1 MRIPYEMNRKN
12 FALTYVL
19 SIPTLMA
26 VGWLSGKVVS
36 SDYMQYVAL
45 AVAAIYFVILV
56 GCVLL
61 RLTNIGKSKWW
72 ALGFFVP
79 LLNLYVFPMV
89 WAYPPNVKEK
99 GLDRKAYAI
108 FALIFFLVLIATTIK
123 TILPQ

>member
-1 MRIPYEMNRKN
+1 MRHPYEMNRKN

-19 SIPTLMA
+19 SIPVFMA
-26 VGWLSGKVVS
+26 TGWLGSKVMPPG
-36 SDYMQYVAL
+36 YMHYSAL
-45 AVAAIYFVILV
+45 GVGAIYFIVLV

-89 WAYPPNVKEK
+89 WAYPPNAKEK
-99 GLDRKAYAI
+99 GLDKKAYVI
-108 FALIFFLVLIATTIK
+108 FVLIFVLVLVGTTIQ

>member
-1 MRIPYEMNRKN
+1 MRLPYEMNRKN

-19 SIPTLMA
+19 SIPVLMA
-26 VGWLSGKVVS
+26 IGWLGSKVMPSG
-36 SDYMQYVAL
+36 YMQYSAL
-45 AVAAIYFVILV
+45 GAGAIYFIVLV

-89 WAYPPNVKEK
+89 WAYPPNAKEK
-99 GLDRKAYAI
+99 GLDKKAYVI
-108 FALIFFLVLIATTIK
+108 FVLVLLLVLVGTTIK